1 MRVQMLITMSGT
13 RDGVEWPARG
23 GYIDLS
29 ETEAHTLISMGAAQ
43 AADEDDE
50 VLEADADTAQ
60 DSEREQAGDRPLVEA
75 AAVDHDQAETADAP
89 AKPTAKRGRPTRQ
102 A

>member
-13 RDGVEWPARG
+13 RDGVEWPAKG
-23 GYIDLS
+23 GHIDVP
-29 ETEAHTLISMGAAQ
+29 EAEASMLISMGAAQ
-43 AADEDDE
+43 AADEVDE
-50 VLEADADTAQ
+50 TGADTTQ
-60 DSEREQAGDRPLVEA
+60 DGEREQAHDRLPVEA